1 MAARR
6 GEGGG
11 MATEPFEIPAAV
23 LLDAAPDAT
32 VIVDEQ
38 GIVRAANHLVGA
50 LFGRELSDIIG
61 GSVDVLVPSELRGA
75 HGGQRAGYVAAPSQ
89 RPMGARNGRRLVA
102 ERADGSR
109 FPVTISLSPLRL
121 DHGLYVVAPIRDM
134 SDWIEAE
141 RELAAA
147 RRRRTLAEEHE
158 RIARDLHDTVIQELF
173 AIGMSLQAVHA
184 EAQPERVAAR
194 IERAVDSLDETIR
207 QIRSTIFELNAG
219 AQAGTISRDLRQL
232 VESLALSLGFEPAIT
247 LIGPLDHALPPAVAA
262 HVLPTVREGLTNI
275 ARHARASR
283 AEVLVQLDRDALRVE
298 VRDDGVGIPEDPE
311 RSSGLG
317 NLARRAAEL
326 GGSLQV
332 RRNGPAGTVLEWTVP
347 VALDDYS

>member
-1 MAARR
+1 MAM
-6 GEGGG
+6 ED
-11 MATEPFEIPAAV
+11 FDVPADV

-32 VIVDEQ
+32 VIVDEL
-38 GIVRAANHLVGA
+38 GVIRAGNRMVQQ
-50 LFGRELSDIIG
+50 LFGYALTDLIG
-61 GSVDVLVPSELRGA
+61 GSVDLLVPSELRGG
-75 HGGQRAGYVAAPSQ
+75 HHHQRDSYVAAPSQ
-89 RPMGARNGRRLVA
+89 RPMGARSGRRLVA

-109 FPVTISLSPLRL
+109 FPVHISLSPLRL
-121 DHGLYVVAPIRDM
+121 DHGVYVVAAIRDM

-141 RELAAA
+141 RELTAA

-173 AIGMSLQAVHA
+173 AIGMSLQAVHS
-184 EAQPERVAAR
+184 EAQPERVAGR

-219 AQAGTISRDLRQL
+219 AQAGTLSRDLRQL
-232 VESLALSLGFEPAIT
+232 VESLALSLGFEPAMT
-247 LIGPLDHALPPAVAA
+247 LIGPVDHALPPAVAA

-275 ARHARASR
+275 ARHARATR
-283 AEVLVQLDRDALRVE
+283 AEVLVQLDDDLLRVE
-298 VRDDGVGIPEDPE
+298 VRDDGVGLPEDPE

-326 GGSLQV
+326 GGTMQV
-332 RRNGPAGTVLEWTVP
+332 RRNGASGTVLEWSVP
-347 VALDDYS
+347 VSVDDEA